1 MGASAAMEWKLGSV
15 YPLIHGRLYF
25 TVHADDA
32 HTARVIQRET
42 SLFLFSSFEHEKYRS
57 YCSDFGPVDLES
69 VADFCRD
76 VRARMHDPRLAGRKL
91 VYYCERDRALRTN
104 AAWLLGAY
112 LVLVAGWSPEDAAR
126 PFERIVPSPFLMF
139 RDATDLPPD
148 FGLSIVDCLRGLSRA
163 VRERWF
169 DLETFVVE
177 DFKRKDDNGYSC
189 VSPKFIAFQG
199 PISRA
204 DRPDYAFEPAHF
216 VRHFKEE
223 GVQAVVR
230 LNEEEHYDAGE
241 FMAEG
246 IAHHHLEYED
256 CTVPPL
262 PIVSEFFRICEETD
276 GVIAIHCKAGL
287 GRTGTLIAL
296 WIMSRHGWNARETI
310 AWLRI
315 VRPGSVIGRQQHFLV
330 AVEQQVS
337 GDEADIRAAI
347 ESLRV
352 AGSDTSQ
359 AATQVARALEGRRR

>member
-139 RDATDLPPD
+139 RDATGCTPTSGCPARQVRASAAAGTATATACAHSPTFILRSSARLWPFDCRLFAWAIKSSQRAMVATDAPIQPSCPRRQRRIMWP
-148 FGLSIVDCLRGLSRA
+148 GLI
-163 VRERWF
+163 W
-169 DLETFVVE
+169 
-177 DFKRKDDNGYSC
+177 
-189 VSPKFIAFQG
+189 
-199 PISRA
+199 
-204 DRPDYAFEPAHF
+204 
-216 VRHFKEE
+216 RH
-223 GVQAVVR
+223 
-230 LNEEEHYDAGE
+230 
-241 FMAEG
+241 
-246 IAHHHLEYED
+246 
-256 CTVPPL
+256 
-262 PIVSEFFRICEETD
+262 
-276 GVIAIHCKAGL
+276 AGL
-287 GRTGTLIAL
+287 I
-296 WIMSRHGWNARETI
+296 
-310 AWLRI
+310 
-315 VRPGSVIGRQQHFLV
+315 
-330 AVEQQVS
+330 
-337 GDEADIRAAI
+337 
-347 ESLRV
+347 
-352 AGSDTSQ
+352 
-359 AATQVARALEGRRR
+359 